1 MEFCTQRAF
10 RESTTNDPMLNLR
23 IAVIDDEHI
32 IADTLAE
39 ILKLRGYVAKA
50 HYSGESAI
58 ADAQEF
64 RPHVVL
70 SDVRMENLDGIE
82 AALRIREFQP
92 ECRMIL
98 FTASPVRKETYE
110 RISKLG
116 FEFLARPLHP
126 QEVLALLRDGLRL
139 PTGAD
144 RDQRSCYMLRL

>member
-1 MEFCTQRAF
+1 MKFCTQRAS

-39 ILKLRGYVAKA
+39 ILKLHGYEAKA

-70 SDVRMENLDGIE
+70 SDVRMEKVDGIE
-82 AALRIREFQP
+82 TALRIRELQP
-92 ECRMIL
+92 ECRIIL
-98 FTASPVRKETYE
+98 FTASPVCKEIYE
-110 RISKLG
+110 RISKFG

-139 PTGAD
+139 PTGPD